1 MCHTSNVDTCKGC
14 ECVCVCVRV
23 NPLGSLEDLGSQ
35 LMCSFKSYINAR
47 SLPIANKMYEYQKTS
62 EKNFHAFC
70 CCAGDEPQKLF
81 ANLIDELISGN

>member
-1 MCHTSNVDTCKGC
+1 MLTRVKAVRA
-14 ECVCVCVRV
+14 CVCVCASVRV

-47 SLPIANKMYEYQKTS
+47 SLPIANKMPECQKTS
-62 EKNFHAFC
+62 ERNFRSFC

-81 ANLIDELISGN
+81 ANLIDELISAN